1 MCYTVSNAFPSS
13 PWGEN
18 FKEPTPK
25 LETGWANFDSSF
37 EDPMVTNGD
46 SEINHELFSGVIEQN
61 LQDVTQPFKSSD
73 LNLSIDNFT
82 GESFKYIY

>member
-1 MCYTVSNAFPSS
+1 MLFCTVSNAFSSS

-18 FKEPTPK
+18 VKEPTPK

-46 SEINHELFSGVIEQN
+46 SEIDHKLFSDVIEQN
-61 LQDVTQPFKSSD
+61 TQDDIQPFKSAD
-73 LNLSIDNFT
+73 NTNFSIDNFT
-82 GESFKYIY
+82 GKS